1 MEPLGRIAL
10 VLLAALA
17 LAACGSSA
25 RPVQVTASVPKL
37 PKIHEAFTPLPCR
50 KGTTIGQEGCAERQT
65 LRSDAEIRAEER
77 RAVAHLSGS
86 ARRTFVR
93 EESAWLVYRGT
104 LCKAE
109 AFGGGSEGPVAF
121 GKCVADQN
129 RAHLLSLPLLLLRLE
144 G

>member
-1 MEPLGRIAL
+1 VEPLGRVAL
-10 VLLAALA
+10 VLFAVIV

-25 RPVQVTASVPKL
+25 RSVQVTASVPKL
-37 PKIHEAFTPLPCR
+37 PTIHEAFTPLPCHE
-50 KGTTIGQEGCAERQT
+50 GTTIGQEGCAERQI
-65 LRSDAEIRAEER
+65 LRSDAEIRAKER
-77 RAVAHLSGS
+77 RAFAHLSGS
-86 ARRTFVR
+86 ARRTFAR
-93 EESAWLVYRGT
+93 EESAWLLYRGT

-109 AFGGGSEGPVAF
+109 AFGGGSERPVAF